1 MQIQSD
7 RSLFGVIV
15 VGGGHAGTEAALASA
30 RLGIK
35 TLLVTLRI
43 DKIAS
48 MPCNPSIGGI
58 AKSHLVSE
66 LDALGGEMGRNA
78 DYAGI
83 QFRILNTRRGAA
95 VRANRAQ
102 CDKYLYKSRMQ
113 AVLRDTKNLVL
124 LEDEVVALLLKGDV
138 VCGVRCA
145 KAGEIASQ
153 RVILTTGTFLRGT
166 IHIGHETIFGG
177 GNGQIASVPLAD
189 QLRQVGLS
197 VSRLKTGTPSRLFPD
212 SIDYQRFQ
220 RQDGVS
226 SVAYFSAA
234 ARRLKRALSG
244 HCVSEEEESGLH
256 QLPKDGEKQNLT
268 GIAWSKPDDF
278 TLHEKTGV
286 EPHREPVVSVRETK
300 RDPLFRYGCD
310 LYKPVYDDGVQ
321 VPCWVTHTTKQTGD
335 IVRAHLKES
344 ALYGGDIVGV
354 GPRYCPSFEDKIV
367 KFSDRPEHHV
377 FLEPESCL
385 DGCNLMYP
393 NGLSTSLPRAVQEEM
408 VHSIPGLE
416 NARFAAY
423 AYAIEYDF
431 YDPRDL
437 KVSLESMKIHGLFL
451 AGQVNGTTGYEEA
464 AAQGF
469 LAAVNAVRSILDTE
483 PFVLHRD
490 EAYIGVLIDDLITK
504 GTNEPYRMFT
514 SRAEHRLTLRQ
525 DAAHYRLLD
534 KAEELGIAAPELL
547 SSIREDQ
554 KTITDEMARLQ
565 TQRQGG
571 VSLAVRICQGAAYR
585 DLPNA
590 IQGLS
595 SDLVREIE
603 LGVRY
608 QGYIQIEKR
617 SAQQMRRQ
625 EAMKIPEGLDFMSIG
640 ALRFESREKLSRV
653 RPENLGQAARIPG
666 VTPADIAVLSVFLTR
681 LKHTEKSLS

>member
-1 MQIQSD
+1 
-7 RSLFGVIV
+7 
-15 VGGGHAGTEAALASA
+15 
-30 RLGIK
+30 
-35 TLLVTLRI
+35 
-43 DKIAS
+43 
-48 MPCNPSIGGI
+48 
-58 AKSHLVSE
+58 
-66 LDALGGEMGRNA
+66 
-78 DYAGI
+78 
-83 QFRILNTRRGAA
+83 
-95 VRANRAQ
+95 
-102 CDKYLYKSRMQ
+102 
-113 AVLRDTKNLVL
+113 
-124 LEDEVVALLLKGDV
+124 
-138 VCGVRCA
+138 
-145 KAGEIASQ
+145 
-153 RVILTTGTFLRGT
+153 
-166 IHIGHETIFGG
+166 
-177 GNGQIASVPLAD
+177 
-189 QLRQVGLS
+189 
-197 VSRLKTGTPSRLFPD
+197 
-212 SIDYQRFQ
+212 
-220 RQDGVS
+220 
-226 SVAYFSAA
+226 
-234 ARRLKRALSG
+234 
-244 HCVSEEEESGLH
+244 
-256 QLPKDGEKQNLT
+256 
-268 GIAWSKPDDF
+268 
-278 TLHEKTGV
+278 
-286 EPHREPVVSVRETK
+286 
-300 RDPLFRYGCD
+300 
-310 LYKPVYDDGVQ
+310 
-321 VPCWVTHTTKQTGD
+321 
-335 IVRAHLKES
+335 
-344 ALYGGDIVGV
+344 
-354 GPRYCPSFEDKIV
+354 
-367 KFSDRPEHHV
+367 
-377 FLEPESCL
+377 
-385 DGCNLMYP
+385 MYP

-437 KVSLESMKIHGLFL
+437 KVSLESMKLHGLFL
-451 AGQVNGTTGYEEA
+451 AGQINGTTGYEEA

-469 LAAVNAVRSILDTE
+469 VAAVNAVRSILDTE

-534 KAEELGIAAPELL
+534 KAEELGIATPELL

-554 KTITDEMARLQ
+554 KTITDEVARLQ

-653 RPENLGQAARIPG
+653 CPENLGQAARIPG

-681 LKHTEKSLS
+681 LKRTEKSLS